1 VPARTTPQ
9 PALRRLSERIRQLRT
24 AKNWTQ
30 EDLAGE
36 CGLDRSYVSGLEVGR
51 RNPTYLN
58 LLKIAKTFGITLV
71 TVLDF
76 STSCIEFVDG
86 RLRKPPGRADIP
98 DESFRKRT
106 GSVAGTIDRN

>member
-1 VPARTTPQ
+1 MRSEHSGGRPPRRFGLEPATEELEMVSTTRSDIVVSAGNRNGP
-9 PALRRLSERIRQLRT
+9 PT

-58 LLKIAKTFGITLV
+58 LL
-71 TVLDF
+71 
-76 STSCIEFVDG
+76 
-86 RLRKPPGRADIP
+86 
-98 DESFRKRT
+98 
-106 GSVAGTIDRN
+106 

>member
-1 VPARTTPQ
+1 MDRYVDRGQHERVPPRSTLHPRLKKLGARIR
-9 PALRRLSERIRQLRT
+9 ALRI

-58 LLKIAKTFGITLV
+58 LLRLAKTFRIPL
-71 TVLDF
+71 
-76 STSCIEFVDG
+76 G
-86 RLRKPPGRADIP
+86 RLLD
-98 DESFRKRT
+98 
-106 GSVAGTIDRN
+106 V

>member
-1 VPARTTPQ
+1 MDPSVDRGQHGRVPPRATPH
-9 PALRRLSERIRQLRT
+9 PRLKKLGARIRELRI

-58 LLKIAKTFGITLV
+58 LLRLAKTFRIPLV
-71 TVLDF
+71 ELLD
-76 STSCIEFVDG
+76 
-86 RLRKPPGRADIP
+86 L
-98 DESFRKRT
+98 
-106 GSVAGTIDRN
+106 

>member
-1 VPARTTPQ
+1 MDRGQHGAVPPRSAPH
-9 PALRRLSERIRQLRT
+9 ADLRRLGQRIRHFRV

-58 LLKIAKTFGITLV
+58 LLRIAKTFGVSLLV
-71 TVLDF
+71 LLDL
-76 STSCIEFVDG
+76 E
-86 RLRKPPGRADIP
+86 
-98 DESFRKRT
+98 RT
-106 GSVAGTIDRN
+106 DVR

>member
-1 VPARTTPQ
+1 MPPRVALH
-9 PALRRLSERIRQLRT
+9 PALKRLGERIRQLRT

-58 LLKIAKTFGITLV
+58 LLRIAKTFGVSLV
-71 TVLDF
+71 TLLDF
-76 STSCIEFVDG
+76 GASTRG
-86 RLRKPPGRADIP
+86 R
-98 DESFRKRT
+98 
-106 GSVAGTIDRN
+106 